1 MSSLGVSSLLNCCRS
16 TLLDLEA
23 SCLDQESFKSDVFL
37 KLGLCFGLES
47 LDLSGCRGLDDTAFT
62 NMSKCEQLVD
72 GKMVATGLPC
82 LKVVKINYTGCTDFG
97 LVTLCKLAPN
107 IEHLELNRLETLT
120 EYSLKFV
127 FKELPQLKL
136 LDTNGVPAMT
146 Y

>member
-1 MSSLGVSSLLNCCRS
+1 
-16 TLLDLEA
+16 
-23 SCLDQESFKSDVFL
+23 
-37 KLGLCFGLES
+37 
-47 LDLSGCRGLDDTAFT
+47 
-62 NMSKCEQLVD
+62 
-72 GKMVATGLPC
+72 MVATGLPC